1 MGHRRK
7 AREYGL
13 QALYMHEVADTPLED
28 MLKLD
33 WVEREIPDDIRDF
46 SIALITGTLE
56 RSDEIDDRIRR
67 FSRNWKLERMTIV
80 DRCILRMTIFEMLF
94 MPDIPVAVT
103 INEGIELG
111 KLYGGEGSGQ
121 FINGILDA
129 IKNSEL
135 PSEE

>member
-46 SIALITGTLE
+46 SITLITGTLE
-56 RSDEIDDRIRR
+56 RSDEIDERIRR

>member
-13 QALYMHEVADTPLED
+13 QALYMHEVADTPLQD